1 MNNLVLFDEKIPVSS
16 SIFIVRCGY
25 LWGLVSNGSL
35 IMNPT
40 YDYIWTDSDGL
51 IWATYNGK
59 SFVVDTRELPTLYD
73 YVEKLNDGHFLVYK
87 DELVGVCDANMNEI
101 ITPTFSKVIEHDAIY
116 WCCIDKEL
124 ELCNLYTKSGEIITK
139 EPILYNPASFPII
152 VSQSGEN
159 IIGNAYQYLLP
170 VNVKLIKQNYD
181 WLDPQKKDPV
191 GIITTEGCQL
201 LYVSTSNTYID
212 IAYSKI
218 KSEHSLFFCYR
229 GEEKVCF
236 NECLSSEGDYYEE
249 DFVDIYDKN
258 GCLIAELDLS
268 IYSTDRCFYYNEQL
282 TLLSRRNKRF
292 GVIDST
298 GIIIPFRYHN
308 ITRRHGISLTRKLRY
323 GVREQEEFIIA
334 EVHYKQNDNI
344 IKEYDVYNSEGKCI
358 IHGLQYQQDKLILNP
373 NDSTNIIVQSGNKFT
388 AYTRDGKRIK
398 TIYNIEALG
407 EFNNHGLAI
416 AKSETGHV
424 ALVNINLERQTS
436 FIYVKFSKS
445 DVSDHV
451 ILGVCN
457 RSHYIFIKDGKAR
470 PLLYNQIEHGKHDFL
485 LVSNGHPWDDN
496 IRWGVVNN
504 EGSEIIGCSY
514 REEDIA
520 IIDTDTIIIPTD
532 NNAKIAVDKYGND
545 KGLTEED
552 LEALLPI
559 VERRNSKG
567 QPVVDLYTQFGG
579 MCFGYQRVKNHD
591 DKWGFI
597 DSNND
602 EVTPF
607 MYDFVWD
614 MSEHGLAAVKT
625 ESGCGIIDKTGKYI
639 LLPGYSGADYNH
651 SFITPEDIDR
661 TFVVIKDGK
670 YGLLFPGFKEALPP
684 IYDKLNYNLGYV
696 NYSSE
701 TGLIHACK
709 EGKYG
714 ILMIENDTV
723 TTLIECLYDSL
734 EYFTNETLSDVH
746 SEIYFIGKRDIDGTV
761 QGDVFNIEGE
771 IVDSFNGD
779 LILKF
784 AHENTFAYADTSAY
798 YYDNIIVKHQSNI
811 NNYNRIYELRGR
823 YLVVKN
829 NGKYG
834 IYDTIE
840 GKEVISCKYEDGS
853 LEFKNSGDIVPVK
866 INGKFGFIDI
876 NDRIILEPKYE
887 RAGVFSDGLAAVSLN
902 GKWGYVNL
910 KGEQVIPYIYEYAG
924 KFSSGLARV
933 QKGNL
938 YGYIDRFN
946 NVIIPF
952 RYTDARNFSKGIA
965 SVATENY
972 RSKITPKGIEIGYE
986 QIRHYSSRDDDYDYE
1001 RDTWDAMTDGQYG
1014 DYPGSGVNYDGLGF

>member
-1 MNNLVLFDEKIPVSS
+1 MKHTVQINERISLDS
-16 SIFIVRCGY
+16 SISIVRCGY
-25 LWGLVSNGSL
+25 LWGLMRDGEF
-35 IMNPT
+35 IMKPV
-40 YDYIWTDSDGL
+40 YDYIWTNPNGSV
-51 IWATYNGK
+51 WATYNGK
-59 SFVVDTRELPTLYD
+59 SFVVDIRELPTLYD

-101 ITPTFSKVIEHDAIY
+101 ITPTFSKVTEHHAIY

-124 ELCNLYTKSGEIITK
+124 ELCNLYNKSGEIITK
-139 EPILYNPASFPII
+139 EPILCEPALFPII
-152 VSQSGEN
+152 VSQSGYN
-159 IIGNAYQYLLP
+159 IIGDDYQYLLP
-170 VNVKLIKQNYD
+170 VNVKSIKRNYD
-181 WLDPQKKDPV
+181 RLDPQTKAPV
-191 GIITTEGCQL
+191 GIITAEGCQL

-236 NECLSSEGDYYEE
+236 SLSSDGDYYEE

-268 IYSTDRCFYYNEQL
+268 IYSTERSFYYNEQL

-308 ITRRHGISLTRKLRY
+308 ITRRHGISLTRKLRH

-344 IKEYDVYNSEGKCI
+344 IKEYDVYNSAGKCI

-424 ALVNINLERQTS
+424 ALVNINLELQTS
-436 FIYVKFSKS
+436 FIYSKFSKS
-445 DVSDHV
+445 NVSDHV
-451 ILGVCN
+451 IVGVCN

-470 PLLYNQIEHGKHDFL
+470 PLLYNQIEQGKHDFL
-485 LVSNGHPWDDN
+485 LVSKGHSWDDN

-514 REEDIA
+514 REEEIV
-520 IIDTDTIIIPTD
+520 IIDADTIVIPTD

-567 QPVVDLYTQFGG
+567 QPVADLYTQFGG
-579 MCFGYQRVKNHD
+579 MCYGYQRVKNHD

-684 IYDKLNYNLGYV
+684 IYDKLDYNLHHV
-696 NYSSE
+696 DYSSE
-701 TGLIHACK
+701 TGFIYANK
-709 EGKYG
+709 DGKYG
-714 ILMIENDTV
+714 ILMIKDDTV
-723 TTLIECLYDSL
+723 ITLIECIYDSL
-734 EYFTNETLSDVH
+734 EYCRNEAVFHHENVNPESFFV
-746 SEIYFIGKRDIDGTV
+746 GKRNVNGIL
-761 QGDVFNIEGE
+761 QGEVFNRRGL
-771 IVDSFNGD
+771 IVHRFNGD
-779 LILKF
+779 LTLKF
-784 AHENTFAYADTSAY
+784 AHEDTFVYSTSKY
-798 YYDNIIVKHQSNI
+798 SDNVIIKHFNNCSQYDKIGIF
-811 NNYNRIYELRGR
+811 RGR
-823 YLVVKN
+823 YLDVIN
-829 NGKYG
+829 TRKYG
-834 IYDTIE
+834 IYDTVE
-840 GKEVISCKYEDGS
+840 GKEVISCKYDDWP
-853 LEFKNSGDIVPVK
+853 LEFKNSGDIVPAK
-866 INGKFGFIDI
+866 INGKFGFVDI

-924 KFSSGLARV
+924 EFSSGLAIV

-1014 DYPGSGVNYDGLGF
+1014 DYPGSGVDYDGLGF